1 MTAIQWVV
9 AVLGTGGIGKFL
21 WDVVIALTQRKKNS
35 AESAVLLVNS
45 ATGYSDKVVA
55 RLDSVTAAFDEFRKD
70 QDRRNREN
78 DLRWRQQDQI
88 LLEHSRWDHHMVAQ
102 LKAKGVKVE
111 EPPPLFLPV
120 ASEGTTA

>member
-21 WDVVIALTQRKKNS
+21 WDVVTALTQRKKNS